1 MAAGSAGQLAVAR
14 QLLSQVPLIDG
25 HNDLPWELREHGA
38 LGLDGTDLAQPVS
51 FTHTDLPRLAAGRV
65 GAQFWSVYVPAT
77 LAGEAAVTTTLEQI
91 DLVHRMVERYPHT
104 LELALSAADVDRIF
118 AAGRVAS
125 LIGAEG
131 GHSIASSMGVLR
143 ALYALGVR
151 YLTLTHNA
159 NVPWADSATDK
170 PRAGGLTRFGRAVVG
185 EMQRLGMLVDLSH
198 VSAATMSDALDVA
211 EAPVIFSHSSARAL
225 CGHPRNVPDEI
236 LARLPGNAG
245 VCQVTFV
252 PAFVSP
258 ACSEWEAGLT
268 AELQRRG
275 LDPWELTTRAEVRR
289 EVAASSPPPEATL
302 AQVVGHIE
310 HVREVAGIDHVGLG
324 GDFDGTDQLPVG
336 LGDVSCYPA
345 LIAELLHRG
354 WTEPECAK
362 LAGGNVLR
370 VLREAEAA
378 AAEISRRRGP
388 CTARIED
395 LDGAQSSS
403 PNRPAR

>member
-1 MAAGSAGQLAVAR
+1 MAGDGPGQLAVAR
-14 QLLSQVPLIDG
+14 QLLSRVPLVDG
-25 HNDLPWELREHGA
+25 HNDLPWELRTRGG
-38 LGLDGTDLAQPVS
+38 LGPGGPDLAEPVS

-77 LAGEAAVTTTLEQI
+77 LQGDAAVAATLEQI
-91 DLVHRMVERYPHT
+91 DLVYRMVAGYPGA
-104 LELALSAADVDRIF
+104 LELALRAADVDRIF

-131 GHSIASSMGVLR
+131 GHSIASSLGVLR

-151 YLTLTHNA
+151 YLTLTHSA
-159 NVPWADSATDK
+159 NVPWADSATDE
-170 PRAGGLTRFGRAVVG
+170 PRAGGLTAFGRAVVG

-225 CGHPRNVPDEI
+225 CDHPRNVPDGI
-236 LARLPGNAG
+236 LARLPGNGG

-258 ACSEWEAGLT
+258 ECNEWENRLN
-268 AELQRRG
+268 AELRRRG
-275 LDPWELTTRAEVRR
+275 LDPWELSTRAVRA
-289 EVAASSPPPEATL
+289 ELVAASPPPKATL
-302 AQVVGHIE
+302 GQVAGHIE
-310 HVREVAGIDHVGLG
+310 HVREVAGVDHVGLG
-324 GDFDGTDQLPVG
+324 GDFDGTDELPAG

-345 LIAELLHRG
+345 LIAELLDRG
-354 WTEPECAK
+354 WTEQDCGK

-388 CTARIED
+388 GTARIEE
-395 LDGAQSSS
+395 LDG
-403 PNRPAR
+403 P